1 MLASACQRARRSR
14 IASGTK
20 PERVV
25 VWSITA
31 VEPSKNVCVKC
42 RSADRREPP
51 PSELVVL
58 WHHDMETGIRY
69 PLLDMNDAG
78 ARILTAVPLIKGMT
92 GTARHLLPKGTA
104 INRPCT
110 VRWTRPRSGS
120 CAFEAGLRFL

>member
-1 MLASACQRARRSR
+1 MLHDPLMSGRDRSASHDDR
-14 IASGTK
+14 
-20 PERVV
+20 
-25 VWSITA
+25 
-31 VEPSKNVCVKC
+31 
-42 RSADRREPP
+42 RSADRLAPL
-51 PSELVVL
+51 STELVVL

-69 PLLDMNDAG
+69 PLLDMTDAG

-120 CAFEAGLRFL
+120 RAFEAGLRFL